1 MVDAQL
7 TLNNSYSIRI
17 KKNYFWYIIIYLDI
31 LFIQGSSAVDFLMD
45 SKWATGK
52 TKSTV
57 EFTHRESVTIYL
69 QR

>member
-1 MVDAQL
+1 MVTNTDFFMKFL
-7 TLNNSYSIRI
+7 
-17 KKNYFWYIIIYLDI
+17 
-31 LFIQGSSAVDFLMD
+31 QGSSAVDFLMD